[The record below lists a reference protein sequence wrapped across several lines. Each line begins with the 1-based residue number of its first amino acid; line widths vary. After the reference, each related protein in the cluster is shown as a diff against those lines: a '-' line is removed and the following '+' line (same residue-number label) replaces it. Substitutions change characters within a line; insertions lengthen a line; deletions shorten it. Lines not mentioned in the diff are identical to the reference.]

1 MQHGGDLGEAA
12 SRFGGSDSAWLDLS
26 TGINPHAWPVPAA
39 LREEGW
45 TRLPSGADLARL
57 IAAARTAYDV
67 PAKAVIAAGA
77 GTQAIIQQLPC
88 IAPKRPVA
96 IVSPTY
102 TEHETVWRAHGFQV
116 EQIRSLAEAGDA
128 AGHLVVVNPNNP
140 DGRVTSR
147 ADLLAAAATC
157 RRHGTWLVVDESFA
171 DIEPGCSIVR
181 ECGDLPIVVL
191 RSFGKFYGL
200 AGLRLGFAIASPCIA
215 EKIARA
221 LGLWPVSGPAIA
233 VGAAALAD
241 TEWAGETRARLAA
254 EAQDLDDVLEVGGLK
269 VVGGTSLFRLV
280 EHPQAGRLHEALASR
295 RIWTRRFLWSS
306 SLLRI
311 GLPPDESAADRLAQ
325 AVAACLPEIE
335 QQPGHDQGTRT
346 GWPRYSA
353 A

>member
-26 TGINPHAWPVPAA
+26 TGINPHPWPVPAE
-39 LREEGW
+39 LREQGW

-57 IAAARTAYDV
+57 IAAARAAYGV
-67 PAKAVIAAGA
+67 PPKAMIAAA
-77 GTQAIIQQLPC
+77 PGTQTIIQWLPC
-88 IAPKRPVA
+88 LAPKRHVA
-96 IVSPTY
+96 IVGPTY
-102 TEHETVWRAHGFQV
+102 TEHETVWRGHGFAV
-116 EQIRSLAEAGDA
+116 EPVRSVAEAGDGA
-128 AGHLVVVNPNNP
+128 RHVVVVNPNNP
-140 DGRVTSR
+140 DGRIVSR
-147 ADLLAAAATC
+147 AELLAVAANC

-171 DIEPGCSIVR
+171 DVEPGCSIVPD
-181 ECGDLPIVVL
+181 CGELPILVL

-200 AGLRLGFAIASPCIA
+200 AGLRLGFAIAAPSIA

-233 VGAAALAD
+233 VGTAALAD
-241 TEWAGETRARLAA
+241 TDWAERTRRQLAVEARAI
-254 EAQDLDDVLEVGGLK
+254 DDELEGAGLK

-306 SLLRI
+306 TLLRI
-311 GLPPDESAADRLAQ
+311 GLPPDEAAGQRLAQ
-325 AVAACLPEIE
+325 ALRAIVPEIE
-335 QQPGHDQGTRT
+335 SAGHDQGTRT